1 MSTLIRGARVLTLD
15 DADTEHAAA
24 DILVADGII
33 QAIGPHLDGGSATV
47 IEAAGLLAMPGLVNG
62 HFHSQQNLMAGS
74 VRSLPLELFMLHEV
88 PPPGV
93 PGPTPELVRLQTLLG
108 AVEMLRGGV
117 TAVHDDAFHN
127 PGPTRAGIDA
137 MMGAYAE
144 AGIRATVTINHPN
157 VVEHAKYP
165 SLADLLPP
173 AAKAAMDAA
182 PLMAADELM
191 GLYRWFHGR
200 WHGAEGGRLRI
211 GVANSAPHRVT
222 PELFHQLSAFSQ
234 AHDLPFTVHVLETK
248 LQRVFGQEVLGESL
262 VQYMHRLGVLDRRM
276 LVVHAVWV
284 DGTDMALLAAAGCT
298 VAHNPVCNLRLGS
311 GTMPYRRLRDH
322 GVPIALGSDE
332 RSADDSTDMWAVMKM
347 AGLVHQVTNPD
358 WTAWLQ
364 PAEILRA
371 ATGGGARGM
380 GRPGQ
385 GCLRPGAE
393 ADLILLD
400 LDSLPFTPL
409 NDLRRQLVY
418 SATPATVALTM
429 VAGQVVVE
437 RGRVLT
443 VDEPALRA
451 ATRARQPEITAL
463 VAATQAAAAGLE
475 PYYDAMY
482 RRAAA
487 VDVGFSRWGNAEP

>member
-1 MSTLIRGARVLTLD
+1 MSTLIRGARVLMLD
-15 DADTEHAAA
+15 DADTEHMAA
-24 DILVADGII
+24 DILVADGVI
-33 QAIGPHLDGGSATV
+33 QAIGPHLDGGGATV
-47 IEAAGLLAMPGLVNG
+47 IDAAGMLAMPGLVNG

-144 AGIRATVTINHPN
+144 ASIRATVTINHPN

-165 SLADLLPP
+165 FLSDLLPP

-182 PLMAADELM
+182 PLMVADELM
-191 GLYRWFHGR
+191 ELYRWFHGR

-211 GVANSAPHRVT
+211 GVANSAPQRVT
-222 PELFHQLSAFSQ
+222 PGLFHQLSAFSQ

-262 VQYMHRLGVLDRRM
+262 VQYMHGLGVLDRRM
-276 LVVHAVWV
+276 LVVHLVWV
-284 DGTDMALLAAAGCT
+284 DGADMTLLAAAGCT

-311 GTMPYRRLRDH
+311 GTMPYRRLRGH
-322 GVPIALGSDE
+322 GIPIALGSDE
-332 RSADDSTDMWAVMKM
+332 RSADNSTDIWAVMKM
-347 AGLVHQVTNPD
+347 AGLVHQVTGPD
-358 WTAWLQ
+358 WTAWPQ

-371 ATGGGARGM
+371 ATAGGARGM

-385 GCLRPGAE
+385 GCLRPGVD

-409 NDLRRQLVY
+409 NELRRQLVY
-418 SATPATVALTM
+418 AATPAAVALTM
-429 VAGQVVVE
+429 VAGRVVAE

-451 ATRARQPEITAL
+451 AIRARQAEITAL

-487 VDVGFSRWGNAEP
+487 VDVGFNRWGSAEP